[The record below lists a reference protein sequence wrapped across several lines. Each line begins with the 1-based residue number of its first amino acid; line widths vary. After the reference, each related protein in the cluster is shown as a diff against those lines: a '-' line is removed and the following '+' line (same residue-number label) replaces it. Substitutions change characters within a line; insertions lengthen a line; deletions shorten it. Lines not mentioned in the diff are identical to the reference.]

1 MSKHFLTSLV
11 VSALCAVAAFYS
23 EADYEAILWGLA
35 AAVWAGVALEE
46 LMLYILTEDN
56 DDAAD

>member
-1 MSKHFLTSLV
+1 MV

-23 EADYEAILWGLA
+23 EADYEAILWGLTV
-35 AAVWAGVALEE
+35 AVWAGVAQEE
-46 LMLYILTEDN
+46 LLLLLYINGD